1 MKIRVRRTGVGM
13 KYRTK
18 LMLFFLLSVC
28 IVILSSLYAYL
39 SSSIIMQ
46 DTDEMLEKNM
56 ELSAAYSRLEKVQ
69 NDLELYLSTN
79 SSDSLIAF
87 YGDSTALSK
96 NADTLLSEVS
106 YTDRGVKI
114 KNVANM
120 LDDYLQKAENAI
132 EEKRGRN
139 ISAYTAMYEETV
151 RESDEITVYMEEIM
165 SRDVID
171 SSGKYEE
178 ISARQKRLSLV
189 NNTLIGFTI
198 CFVIGLIV
206 LFSFEV
212 TKPIARLAG
221 YAGRIARGDFDL
233 TIPSD
238 RTSGEIQTLY
248 QVFGSMVRSI
258 RDYVNQLEE
267 KRRLERTLNEE
278 KLSNLR
284 MKNTLRESELLALQ
298 SQVNPHFIFN
308 TINIGAK
315 IAMLQGD
322 RTTCT
327 YLENAADIFRYNLNG
342 LDTNATLREE
352 IANVVSYMYLLQTRF
367 SDLIRFDLE
376 ADRDDAELMEFAVP
390 RMTLQPL
397 IENAY
402 IHGIS
407 SREEGGTVGLKV
419 WKRDGFARIEVS
431 DNGRGLS
438 QEKIDSILNGGLPG
452 EGPDER
458 PAGTAHPSGIGHTT
472 GIGLDNVLRRLRI
485 FFETEDVM
493 RIGRADGITRFTLVL
508 PLGGKK
514 EREDVPGADR

>member
-1 MKIRVRRTGVGM
+1 MKKMKKIEAPGPGGM

-18 LMLFFLLSVC
+18 LMLFFLLSVS

-39 SSSIIMQ
+39 SSRIIMR
-46 DTDEMLEKNM
+46 DTDEMLEKNL
-56 ELSAAYSRLEKVQ
+56 ELSEAYSRLQKVQ
-69 NDLELYLSTN
+69 SDLELYLSTS

-87 YGDSTALSK
+87 YSDSTALARNS
-96 NADTLLSEVS
+96 DTLLSEVS
-106 YTDRGVKI
+106 YTDRGIKI
-114 KNVANM
+114 KNAANM
-120 LDDYLQKAENAI
+120 LADYLQKADSAI

-139 ISAYTAMYEETV
+139 ISAYTAIYEETV
-151 RESDEITVYMEEIM
+151 KECDAVTVYMEEIM

-178 ISARQKRLSLV
+178 ISARQRQLSMV
-189 NNTLIGFTI
+189 NNILIAFTVL
-198 CFVIGLIV
+198 FAIGMIV

-221 YAGRIARGDFDL
+221 YARRIADGDFDL
-233 TIPSD
+233 TIPPD

-248 QVFGSMVRSI
+248 RVFGSMVVSI
-258 RDYVNQLEE
+258 KEYVNQIEE

-278 KLSNLR
+278 KLTNLR
-284 MKNTLRESELLALQ
+284 MKNALRESELLALQ

-322 RTTCT
+322 RTTCE

-342 LDTNATLREE
+342 LDTNAALSEE
-352 IANVVSYMYLLQTRF
+352 ISNVVSYMYLLQTRF
-367 SDLIRFDLE
+367 SDLIRFTLDV
-376 ADRDDAELMEFAVP
+376 DRNDAELMECTLP

-397 IENAY
+397 VENAY

-407 SREEGGTVGLKV
+407 SREEGGTIGLKV
-419 WKRDGFARIEVS
+419 RKTDGTARIEVS

-438 QEKIDSILNGGLPG
+438 EEKIRSILGGGQPG
-452 EGPDER
+452 EGADER
-458 PAGTAHPSGIGHTT
+458 AAGAGHTT

-485 FFETEDVM
+485 YFDRNDVM
-493 RIGRADGITRFTLVL
+493 QIERAGGVTKFTLIL
-508 PLGGKK
+508 PLRHEK
-514 EREDVPGADR
+514 EKEHVPGSDR